1 MMMNDNYKS
10 TCKPKALKTFL
21 LVACIFLVGFL
32 QNASMMVQDYQSKRY
47 LEQVNKKD
55 SPLRR
60 SIYHFTNEVEKE
72 KEPPRRRQLNILTL
86 GGSVTWGAEI
96 DNREDAYPF
105 RLQND
110 HGHNVLNL
118 AIRATG
124 PDYPAQCITSMMLRE
139 SKNDDPDEDVPFDVI
154 IFEFSINGLNGF
166 PLLVERLQVR
176 YPEALFVYVDFF
188 SLTKGNFAEQSTDAR
203 KLIKGSG
210 GSVYFFG
217 NTGHATAEFN
227 FREEIDLENP
237 TDDVRQLFADDGH
250 HASSLG
256 HNLMA
261 TKLVD
266 IIDQQDFPTNPI
278 LGSWLGGDKC
288 TSWYDNGKSS
298 LRIIS
303 GGEMKEW
310 DETKHKWAIEIQ
322 GEEGVMLQIDH
333 DDKNAAPV
341 NLQYMTKAEDKYD
354 NTSSKYPPV
363 IVNIS
368 QDWLLGASKAKER
381 AIKSEVELVRND
393 VEKVEKIEEGWRYLS
408 GLHKRTGMKQNH
420 VTEISNVGILKP
432 GINFI
437 YVYPL
442 ETKDYPFRL
451 TATIMCEACGR
462 LGWNDWL
469 SKIL

>member
-1 MMMNDNYKS
+1 MMNDNYKS

-32 QNASMMVQDYQSKRY
+32 QNASMVQEDHQSKRY
-47 LEQVNKKD
+47 LE
-55 SPLRR
+55 
-60 SIYHFTNEVEKE
+60 EVEKE

-86 GGSVTWGAEI
+86 GGSVTWGAGI

-110 HGHNVLNL
+110 YGHNVLNL

-124 PDYPAQCITSMMLRE
+124 SDYPAQCITSMMLRE

-154 IFEFSINGLNGF
+154 IFEFSINGLDGF
-166 PLLVERLQVR
+166 PLLVERLQER
-176 YPEALFVYVDFF
+176 YPDALFVYVDFF
-188 SLTKGNFAEQSTDAR
+188 SLNFGAFESADAR
-203 KLIKGSG
+203 KLIKDSG
-210 GSVYFFG
+210 GKVYFFG
-217 NTGHATAEFN
+217 HTGDATAEFN
-227 FREEIDLENP
+227 YREEFDRENP
-237 TDDVRQLFADDGH
+237 ADDARQLFADDGH

-266 IIDQQDFPTNPI
+266 IIDQQDLPTDPRF
-278 LGSWLGGDKC
+278 GSWLGGDKC
-288 TSWYDNGKSS
+288 TSWYDNGISS

-310 DETKHKWAIEIQ
+310 DEKNHKWAIEIQ

-333 DDKNAAPV
+333 DGKNAAPV

-363 IVNIS
+363 IVNIA
-368 QDWLLGASKAKER
+368 QAWLLGAYKAKER

-393 VEKVEKIEEGWRYLS
+393 IEKVEKIEEGWRYLS
-408 GLHKRTGMKQNH
+408 GLHKRIVMRSFH

-442 ETKDYPFRL
+442 ETKDNPFRL
-451 TATIMCEACGR
+451 TATIICEACGR
-462 LGWNDWL
+462 LGWNDGL
-469 SKIL
+469 SKG

>member
-1 MMMNDNYKS
+1 MMNDNYKS

-32 QNASMMVQDYQSKRY
+32 QNASMVVQDYQSKRY

-60 SIYHFTNEVEKE
+60 SIYHFTNEVEEE

-86 GGSVTWGAEI
+86 GGSVTWGAGI

-110 HGHNVLNL
+110 YGHNVLNL
-118 AIRATG
+118 AIRGTG
-124 PDYPAQCITSMMLRE
+124 SGYPAQCITSMMLRE

-154 IFEFSINGLNGF
+154 IFEFSINGLDGF

-217 NTGHATAEFN
+217 NTGDATEEFN

-256 HNLMA
+256 HNLIA

-266 IIDQQDFPTNPI
+266 IIDQQDLPTDPRF
-278 LGSWLGGDKC
+278 GSWLGGDKC
-288 TSWYDNGKSS
+288 TSWYDNGISS

-310 DETKHKWAIEIQ
+310 DEKNHKWAIEIQ

-363 IVNIS
+363 IVNIA
-368 QDWLLGASKAKER
+368 QAWLLGAYKAKER

-393 VEKVEKIEEGWRYLS
+393 IEKVEKIEEGWRYLS
-408 GLHKRTGMKQNH
+408 GLRNRIGMRQYH
-420 VTEISNVGILKP
+420 TPEISNVGILKP

>member
-32 QNASMMVQDYQSKRY
+32 QNASMVVQDYQSKRY

-154 IFEFSINGLNGF
+154 IFEFSINGLDGF
-166 PLLVERLQVR
+166 PLLVERLQER
-176 YPEALFVYVDFF
+176 YPDALFVYVDFF
-188 SLTKGNFAEQSTDAR
+188 SLNFGAFESADAR
-203 KLIKGSG
+203 KLIKDSG
-210 GSVYFFG
+210 GKVYFFG
-217 NTGHATAEFN
+217 HTGDATAEFN
-227 FREEIDLENP
+227 YREEFDRENP
-237 TDDVRQLFADDGH
+237 ADDARQLFADDGH

-266 IIDQQDFPTNPI
+266 IIDQQDFPTDPR

-288 TSWYDNGKSS
+288 TSWYDNGISS

-310 DETKHKWAIEIQ
+310 DEKNHKWAIEIQ

-333 DDKNAAPV
+333 DGKNAAPV

-363 IVNIS
+363 IVNIA
-368 QDWLLGASKAKER
+368 QAWLLGAYKAKER

-393 VEKVEKIEEGWRYLS
+393 IEKVEKIEEGWRYLS
-408 GLHKRTGMKQNH
+408 GLHKRIVMRSFH

-442 ETKDYPFRL
+442 ETKDNPFRL
-451 TATIMCEACGR
+451 TATIICEACGR
-462 LGWNDWL
+462 LGWNDGL
-469 SKIL
+469 SKG